1 MLNNINFTNSIVCPF
16 CIQKVNKMNID
27 NDNKTSYE
35 FDLISCTNNI
45 CRKKFSFIICPYC
58 NQNIYCQIKRDYIDN
73 NEKDFKQ
80 TFMALVDGLNI
91 KCSYYNCNKY
101 FLLSKCPKCNIFDKY
116 KEYIKEGKKI
126 ICKTC
131 KYSYIQFRCPIL
143 SCKENFKRDY
153 LNFKL
158 FLNGIIS
165 MHNNEIFFQKLFCVE
180 CYRPIIFYNKK
191 NKITLYI
198 EGQKVKCPYKD
209 CQKSFFRIICP
220 KCYNENKLEIE
231 FFMYGLKIKCKH
243 CNEIFSKIMCP
254 FCRHINLNNTKYKE
268 TSLFCCENNKCH
280 AEFYLITCIYCLR
293 MNIFYSDKYFQGIP
307 IKCKYDDCHKIFNQ
321 VNCPFCKNLNIYPNG
336 EFVYGKIY
344 KCKYHSCQRKFTLFF
359 CVECNILS
367 YYKLENYEEGL
378 IIKCNQCKKFYLN
391 FQCPFCK
398 KILLDKDSSYNYK
411 YFIKCPNKECNKV
424 FTMISCPRCNK
435 LNYSNENQLIF
446 GTIIHCREKSCN
458 CYFKCVPCEKCNIF
472 NVLIKNDNSNNDEY
486 TQCGRCH
493 TNYKFNSEAFKN
505 NALKKIYTGN
515 FTILKEIEGDIFAHG
530 VEEIDKNYYEKEKLF
545 LKVDEIYNKG
555 KESSSETSIIFNKN
569 NKTDY
574 SSIQL
579 SESSNYLSSYLNSSN
594 KFNSSI
600 RIIQNQ
606 FKNKIGE
613 CIICQNESESVF
625 VPCGHRCTCYSCAML
640 YFQIY
645 KRCPYCKE
653 NARTVI
659 KKVYD

>member
-1 MLNNINFTNSIVCPF
+1 
-16 CIQKVNKMNID
+16 
-27 NDNKTSYE
+27 
-35 FDLISCTNNI
+35 
-45 CRKKFSFIICPYC
+45 
-58 NQNIYCQIKRDYIDN
+58 
-73 NEKDFKQ
+73 
-80 TFMALVDGLNI
+80 
-91 KCSYYNCNKY
+91 
-101 FLLSKCPKCNIFDKY
+101 
-116 KEYIKEGKKI
+116 
-126 ICKTC
+126 
-131 KYSYIQFRCPIL
+131 
-143 SCKENFKRDY
+143 
-153 LNFKL
+153 
-158 FLNGIIS
+158 
-165 MHNNEIFFQKLFCVE
+165 
-180 CYRPIIFYNKK
+180 
-191 NKITLYI
+191 
-198 EGQKVKCPYKD
+198 
-209 CQKSFFRIICP
+209 
-220 KCYNENKLEIE
+220 
-231 FFMYGLKIKCKH
+231 
-243 CNEIFSKIMCP
+243 
-254 FCRHINLNNTKYKE
+254 
-268 TSLFCCENNKCH
+268 
-280 AEFYLITCIYCLR
+280 
-293 MNIFYSDKYFQGIP
+293 
-307 IKCKYDDCHKIFNQ
+307 
-321 VNCPFCKNLNIYPNG
+321 
-336 EFVYGKIY
+336 
-344 KCKYHSCQRKFTLFF
+344 
-359 CVECNILS
+359 
-367 YYKLENYEEGL
+367 
-378 IIKCNQCKKFYLN
+378 
-391 FQCPFCK
+391 
-398 KILLDKDSSYNYK
+398 
-411 YFIKCPNKECNKV
+411 
-424 FTMISCPRCNK
+424 MISCPRCNK